1 MLNYI
6 YTILVILGGFILII
20 LDIMIIPGGLVG
32 TLGAILIVA
41 TIHNGYK
48 LLGAG
53 FALNVSII
61 TTIIALIIAYT
72 TIKFKLWRVV
82 SHQESASGYTP
93 FAGGMKELIDQEGE
107 TITPLRPAGMIKI
120 GEKRYNAMS
129 NGEMIETK
137 SKVKVI
143 GVSGGQLV
151 VKSGSQ

>member
-6 YTILVILGGFILII
+6 YTILVILGGFLLII

-32 TLGAILIVA
+32 TLGAILIIA

-48 LLGAG
+48 MLGSG

-61 TTIIALIIAYT
+61 TTLIAFIIAYA
-72 TIKFKLWRVV
+72 TIKFKLWKVV
-82 SHQESASGYTP
+82 SHQENASGHTP
-93 FAGGMKELIDQEGE
+93 FSEGLNKLIDQEGE
-107 TITPLRPAGMIKI
+107 TLTPLRPAGMVKI
-120 GEKRYNAMS
+120 EGKRYNAIS
-129 NGEMIETK
+129 NGEMVGAK

-151 VKSGSQ
+151 VKLDT